1 MSDINLL
8 VQESILDQ
16 PFIQKEFNKHKNS
29 MTIRATKRQMQNE
42 FPKQARV
49 WSHLD
54 EPSRS
59 IAAARDSA
67 LSAVRRRSAK
77 SEYIQ
82 NTGRENYINSIIK
95 KRPALVAAGKL
106 HDRALY
112 NSPASM
118 KVDPPSAASDR
129 LKLDILS
136 NPKSHFNYKRR

>member
-16 PFIQKEFNKHKNS
+16 PFIQKEFNKRKNLMS
-29 MTIRATKRQMQNE
+29 IRATKRHMQNE

-49 WSHLD
+49 WKHLD

-67 LSAVRRRSAK
+67 LSAVRRRSAMG
-77 SEYIQ
+77 EYIQ
-82 NTGRENYINSIIK
+82 NTGHENYINGIIK

-106 HDRALY
+106 QDRAL
-112 NSPASM
+112 SKTPTSM
-118 KVDPPSAASDR
+118 KVDPPSAASDK